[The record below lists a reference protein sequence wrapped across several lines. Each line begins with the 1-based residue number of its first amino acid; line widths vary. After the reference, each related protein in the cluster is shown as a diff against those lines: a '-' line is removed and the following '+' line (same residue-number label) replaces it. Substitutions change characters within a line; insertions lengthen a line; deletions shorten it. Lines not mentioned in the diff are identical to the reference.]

1 MSLNYYK
8 NFDSTS
14 KQFLLTARAH
24 KLNITLPRKG
34 KDKTIKTLLQVSS

>member
-14 KQFLLTARAH
+14 KQFLLTARSH
-24 KLNITLPRKG
+24 KLNIILPRKG
-34 KDKTIKTLLQVSS
+34 KDEAMKTLLQVSS